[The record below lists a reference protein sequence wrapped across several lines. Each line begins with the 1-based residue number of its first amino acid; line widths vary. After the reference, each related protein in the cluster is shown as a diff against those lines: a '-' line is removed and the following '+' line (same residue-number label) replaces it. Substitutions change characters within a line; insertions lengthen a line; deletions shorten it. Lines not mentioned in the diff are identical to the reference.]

1 MSTFWSLLKESVIT
15 QALIT
20 MAVVGVTLYLLATNQ
35 PVSSEL
41 WTLDTLVI
49 GFYFGSKVGAV
60 QGENKARKEIGS

>member
-1 MSTFWSLLKESVIT
+1 MATFWSLLKESVIT

-49 GFYFGSKVGAV
+49 GFYFGSKVGSV
-60 QGENKARKEIGS
+60 QGYNKAKTEV